1 MAFHRSFFGLFARNS
16 DTVKKVEWIFPFS
29 IHFAYFARLLSCWT
43 APHCKRLCVC
53 VCADCAPSPL
63 HSTIAIRCLC
73 VFSIL
78 SDCCLHNKLDEFQ
91 FFFPSFSSS
100 LTSCLTDLINFL
112 KGFHFFAVFC
122 FLAWPALWRLCA
134 SQWQKSLE
142 SHGCVSIYH
151 GTRRPNPSGP
161 TMRDGYIHRKQ
172 QLLHTLLLLLLYYT
186 SE

>member
-1 MAFHRSFFGLFARNS
+1 MAFHRSFFGLFAGNS

-112 KGFHFFAVFC
+112 KGFHFFAVF
-122 FLAWPALWRLCA
+122 FSRLACVMTLMRVAMTEKPWKSRMRLNLSWNKTAKPVWPDNERWIYT
-134 SQWQKSLE
+134 QKTAVTT
-142 SHGCVSIYH
+142 HIVVAVV
-151 GTRRPNPSGP
+151 
-161 TMRDGYIHRKQ
+161 
-172 QLLHTLLLLLLYYT
+172 YYT